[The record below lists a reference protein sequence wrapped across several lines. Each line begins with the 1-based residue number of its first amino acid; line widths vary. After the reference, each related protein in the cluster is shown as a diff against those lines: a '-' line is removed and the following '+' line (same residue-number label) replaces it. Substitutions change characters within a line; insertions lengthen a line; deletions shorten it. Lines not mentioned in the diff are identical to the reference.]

1 MDVALLLRMAAEG
14 FGGRV
19 ALGPR
24 RGGPAEA
31 LTYERLYELS
41 RRAGRWLAGRD
52 AEHAVLVGV
61 NSPAVP
67 LLLFGAAFARVPM
80 VPLNYRLADE
90 RLAAVLRRVV
100 PGVAVTDPAFAERVR
115 TSPDGLVQAGTETFL
130 KAIAGTAPADEDA
143 PDPEGIA
150 VLLFTSG
157 TTGEPK
163 AAVLRHRHL
172 ASYVVSTVEFMGA
185 DEDEATLVSVPPYH
199 IAAVSAVL
207 TSVYAGRRIVQLPSF
222 DPREW
227 VRLAAEERV
236 THAMVVP
243 TMLGRILDALPAGG
257 RPLPALR
264 ALSYGGGRMP
274 VPVIERAMRLLPH
287 VDFVN
292 AYGLTETSST
302 IAVLG
307 PDDHR
312 AALGGEDP
320 DVRRRLGSVGVP
332 VPSVE
337 VEIRDQSGRPLP
349 AGRTGEIW
357 VRGEQVAGEYLDRRA
372 IRPDGWF
379 PTRDEGRLDD
389 AGYLFVEGRLDDVI
403 VRGGENISPGEI
415 EDVLA
420 AHPAVADA
428 AVVGLPDTEWGERV
442 VAAVVPRAGHAP
454 SAAELQDWVRGRLRS
469 SRTPEHVAFRT
480 GLPYTDTGKLLRR
493 ELRAELLGEQEE
505 SMP

>member
-1 MDVALLLRMAAEG
+1 MDVALLLQMAADG

-19 ALGPR
+19 ALS
-24 RGGPAEA
+24 GPAGT
-31 LTYERLYELS
+31 LTYERLHERS
-41 RRAGRWLAGRD
+41 RRAGAWLAGRD
-52 AEHAVLVGV
+52 ARHAVLVGV

-67 LLLFGAAFARVPM
+67 LLLFGAAFAGVPM
-80 VPLNYRLADE
+80 APLNYRLADE

-100 PGVAVTDPAFAERVR
+100 PGVAVTDAAFGGRVR
-115 TSPDGLVQAGTETFL
+115 TLEPALAAADVGTFL
-130 KAIAGTAPADEDA
+130 TATAESGPLADGA
-143 PDPEGIA
+143 ADPEGIA

-185 DEDEATLVSVPPYH
+185 AEDEATLVSVPPYH
-199 IAAVSAVL
+199 IAAISAIL

-227 VRLAAEERV
+227 VRLAGQERA

-243 TMLGRILDALPAGG
+243 TMLGRILDALPAHP

-264 ALSYGGGRMP
+264 TLSYGGGRMP
-274 VPVIERAMRLLPH
+274 VPLIERAMRLLPH
-287 VDFVN
+287 VAFVN

-312 AALGGEDP
+312 AAMRSPDP
-320 DVRRRLGSVGVP
+320 AARRRLGSVGVP

-337 VEIRDQSGRPLP
+337 VEIRDPSGRRLP
-349 AGRTGEIW
+349 PGTAGEIW

-372 IRPDGWF
+372 IRADGWF
-379 PTRDEGRLDD
+379 PTRDEGRLDGG
-389 AGYLFVEGRLDDVI
+389 GYLFVEGRLDDVI

-415 EDVLA
+415 EDVLT

-442 VAAVVPRAGHAP
+442 AAAVVLRDGEAAER
-454 SAAELQDWVRGRLRS
+454 AELQDWVRRRLRS